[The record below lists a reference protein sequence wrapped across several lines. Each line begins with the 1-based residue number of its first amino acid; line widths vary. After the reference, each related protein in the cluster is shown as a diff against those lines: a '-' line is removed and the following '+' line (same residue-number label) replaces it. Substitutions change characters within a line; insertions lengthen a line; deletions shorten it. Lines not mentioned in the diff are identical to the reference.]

1 MEILENFVGALM
13 AEASFSRRI
22 GWVLREVFSAGHS
35 QWDLIHDHA
44 TRLPA
49 RPMRAAAV
57 SDSPRGGVMDAGS
70 GSGAGGEGPVVGL
83 KTISQNFKL
92 VFCGFLALLVLFV
105 ILAVVLELAKA
116 DASNLWTLSASTLAG
131 LVGLVV
137 GKASN

>member
-1 MEILENFVGALM
+1 
-13 AEASFSRRI
+13 
-22 GWVLREVFSAGHS
+22 
-35 QWDLIHDHA
+35 
-44 TRLPA
+44 
-49 RPMRAAAV
+49 
-57 SDSPRGGVMDAGS
+57 MDAGS